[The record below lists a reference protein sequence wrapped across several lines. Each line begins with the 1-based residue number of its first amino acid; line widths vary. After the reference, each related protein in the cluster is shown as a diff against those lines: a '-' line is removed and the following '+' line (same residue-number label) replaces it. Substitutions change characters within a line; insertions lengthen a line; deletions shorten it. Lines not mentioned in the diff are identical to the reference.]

1 MFKATLAL
9 IVSAT
14 TAYAVCC
21 PELDFAY
28 GTEDREG
35 LAQSCGYTE
44 TELAT
49 RLSLDA
55 LTIYKVSP
63 DEFVFVH
70 DRVGCF
76 GPVFKADALFVSDLG
91 RAEGRGALITATE
104 TANVSISWDDNDL
117 VFYFSAIQEEKSR

>member
-1 MFKATLAL
+1 MFAAVLVL
-9 IVSAT
+9 LVSA
-14 TAYAVCC
+14 AMAWAVCC

-35 LAQSCGYTE
+35 LAQSCGYSE
-44 TELAT
+44 TDAAT

-55 LTIYKVSP
+55 LTIYRVST

-70 DRVGCF
+70 DRVGCI

-91 RAEGRGALITATE
+91 RAEGRSVLLTSSE
-104 TANVSISWDDNDL
+104 TANVSISWDENDL
-117 VFYFSAIQEEKSR
+117 VFYFSVIQERKSR